1 MGPDLL
7 YNPPYA
13 FMHPLAG
20 SDTPAEVEPRLKLI
34 DEIADKLGIPDDYL
48 EHYGKHTAKLRLEL
62 LSRSDKAPRGKLILV
77 TAITPTSHGEGKTVV
92 SIGLTQAL
100 QKSGRRAV
108 ATLREPSLGPV
119 FGIKGGATGG
129 GLSQVLPS
137 EIINLH
143 FNGDFHAITAAH
155 NLLAAMIDSHIH
167 HSNELRIDVDNIFW
181 PRAIDMNDRALRHVI
196 VGLGGKVNGVPRETG
211 FVITAA
217 SELMAILALANSRED
232 LRSRLNDIVIG
243 FDLDGRVLRAKD
255 LQSTGG
261 MMVLLN
267 QAIMPNLVQTTEH
280 APALVHAG
288 PFANIAHGTSS
299 IIAQRMGLQLADYVV
314 NETGFGA
321 DLGAEKYFDVVM
333 PSAGLRPSV
342 AVLIASVRALCEQGS
357 SHDGAAARYD
367 TTALRVGF
375 TNLSRHIENLRKFRV
390 PIVVAVNRFATD
402 SKAHLDLIQ
411 DFCRIMGCESAIVDA
426 YQKGGEGGLELAEK
440 VVSAADV
447 ADTSQVRSL
456 YPAEMSLE
464 KKVETVAREI
474 YGAAGVYFETS
485 ARRAIQK
492 FTDLGFGHLPVCIA
506 KTQSSFTE
514 NPKLVGAPQGWTLT
528 VTGAHLSAGAGF
540 IVVIAG
546 NMLLMPGLG
555 KVPQAVKMD
564 VDETGEIAGLQ

>member
-1 MGPDLL
+1 MPQLASPDTSKEARLL
-7 YNPPYA
+7 
-13 FMHPLAG
+13 
-20 SDTPAEVEPRLKLI
+20 LI
-34 DEIADKLGIPDDYL
+34 DEIAEKLGIPEDYL
-48 EHYGKHTAKLRLEL
+48 EHYGKHTAKVRLEL
-62 LSRSDKAPRGKLILV
+62 LSRSDDTRRGKLILV

-100 QKSGRRAV
+100 QKSGRKAV

-181 PRAIDMNDRALRHVI
+181 PRTIDMNDRALRHVI

-217 SELMAILALANSRED
+217 SELMAILALANSRAD
-232 LRSRLNDIVIG
+232 LRRRLSDIVIG

-255 LQSTGG
+255 LESTGG

-299 IIAQRMGLQLADYVV
+299 IVAQRMGLQLADYVV

-342 AVLIASVRALCEQGS
+342 AVLIASMRGLCEQGS
-357 SHDGAAARYD
+357 GHDGATRYD
-367 TTALRVGF
+367 VAALRAGF
-375 TNLSRHIENLRKFRV
+375 ANLARHIENLHKFNV
-390 PIVVAVNRFATD
+390 PIVVAVNRFAGD
-402 SKAHLDLIQ
+402 PQSHLDLIQ
-411 DFCRIMGCESAIVDA
+411 DFCRIMGCESALVDA
-426 YQKGGEGGLELAEK
+426 FEKGGEGALELAEK
-440 VVSAADV
+440 VVSTAEAADP
-447 ADTSQVRSL
+447 SQVRSL
-456 YPAEMSLE
+456 YPPEMGLE
-464 KKVETVAREI
+464 KKVETVAHEI
-474 YGAAGVYFETS
+474 YGAAGVYFETA
-485 ARRAIQK
+485 ARKAIRK

-506 KTQSSFTE
+506 KTQSSFSD
-514 NPKLVGAPQGWTLT
+514 NPKLIGAPQGWTLT

-555 KVPQAVKMD
+555 KIPQAVKMD
-564 VDETGEIAGLQ
+564 VDDSGEIVGLH